1 MTRRRAQAS
10 ASAATDANALKIVV
24 PDGLTPAERQRET
37 AEYLADMILELRNLA
52 RGAKLHMVMVPLEY
66 AYYEAFGAA
75 HRVDV
80 PEAEI
85 ERIKRLT
92 RASEDA
98 ERRPG

>member
-1 MTRRRAQAS
+1 
-10 ASAATDANALKIVV
+10 
-24 PDGLTPAERQRET
+24 
-37 AEYLADMILELRNLA
+37 
-52 RGAKLHMVMVPLEY
+52 MVMVPLEY